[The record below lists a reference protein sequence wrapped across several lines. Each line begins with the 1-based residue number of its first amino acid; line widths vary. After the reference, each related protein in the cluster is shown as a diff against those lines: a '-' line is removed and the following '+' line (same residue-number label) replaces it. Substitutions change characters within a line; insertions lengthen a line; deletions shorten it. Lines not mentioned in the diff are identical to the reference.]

1 MNASFDCEWL
11 LTVHA
16 RLHAASLEVVSR
28 DEYVWLAT
36 KCGKQIIELPW
47 EPAQRETF
55 SNRFDRT
62 AADELVEGLQPF
74 WRWTFCKDVLA
85 ACSESPRGYPLLP
98 FGETRVPPCAPGA
111 AKPFVAAIGD
121 MPSGDALVGEDAEGG
136 EAEADGDADG
146 VALGSEVADV
156 EEGEEA
162 LLD

>member
-1 MNASFDCEWL
+1 MFWRRALS
-11 LTVHA
+11 
-16 RLHAASLEVVSR
+16 RHAAILCSLSVR
-28 DEYVWLAT
+28 LA
-36 KCGKQIIELPW
+36 CR
-47 EPAQRETF
+47 PA
-55 SNRFDRT
+55 
-62 AADELVEGLQPF
+62 LQ
-74 WRWTFCKDVLA
+74 
-85 ACSESPRGYPLLP
+85 
-98 FGETRVPPCAPGA
+98 GA